1 MKTKLFFVFAAFCCA
16 FLAYGT
22 YQALVV
28 APTEETMGDVQRIF
42 YVHVPAATV
51 GFTLF
56 FVNFIASLAYLWKR
70 SPKADALAA
79 ASAEVGVVFCSVV
92 LITGPIWARYAWGV
106 WWSPWDMRLNTTLML
121 WLLYVSYLILRK
133 SSTGSSTSVL
143 ASALAVFAFLDVPIV
158 YMANRWFRTHHPAPM
173 IGTPNL
179 DHRMQNILFI
189 NMLAFLVFGSL
200 IAWFRYELER
210 TTQNQCSA
218 CSQGRYGW
226 RGDAGTACHVSCH
239 AEPRKPHGLSVG
251 RIPCGMGHLCGLS
264 AVSDEQA
271 GKAEERDCGAIELT
285 NRRRSVRKAGEY
297 GQHFCF
303 YLEFTEFS
311 LREA

>member
-1 MKTKLFFVFAAFCCA
+1 MKTKLFFAFAAFCCL

-22 YQALVV
+22 YQGLVV

-56 FVNFIASLAYLWKR
+56 FVNFCASIVYLWKR

-79 ASAEVGVVFCSVV
+79 TAAEVGIVFCTVV

-121 WLLYVSYLILRK
+121 WLLYVSYLILRR
-133 SSTGSSTSVL
+133 SSTAGSTSVL
-143 ASALAVFAFLDVPIV
+143 ASSMAIFAFLDVPIV

-189 NMLAFLVFGSL
+189 NMLAFLCFGAL
-200 IAWFRYELER
+200 ICWFRYEMER
-210 TTQNQCSA
+210 TAQKIDSA
-218 CSQGRYGW
+218 HIQKAAGGAAGMMLLPAIFFATPGHVNPHVYLWGGYLAAWGIYLSYLLFLMSKLGRLKKE
-226 RGDAGTACHVSCH
+226 A
-239 AEPRKPHGLSVG
+239 AELR
-251 RIPCGMGHLCGLS
+251 
-264 AVSDEQA
+264 
-271 GKAEERDCGAIELT
+271 AE
-285 NRRRSVRKAGEY
+285 
-297 GQHFCF
+297 
-303 YLEFTEFS
+303 
-311 LREA
+311 